1 MDRRNLLWGT
11 GALALLAA
19 LPRRLYAAA
28 TGYPRLL
35 DGPMVGATTPGSF
48 TIWSRASGAFDVA
61 VEYATRRD
69 FSDAKTT
76 APVAATQDDDLCTRV
91 EVSGLAPDTAYYY
104 RIKTDGAGD
113 RHQPLPFRTRTAPDR
128 PRPIRIAFGSCARVQ
143 LYPEQPVFDAIAAME
158 PDLFLWLGDN
168 IYADSDSETAFSAMY
183 TRQRNVASLVPLLRS
198 VPQLAIW
205 DDHDFGYNDSDRRN
219 PAKAMTHRLFN
230 RWWANPAAGL
240 PDTPGVFFRHSFGPV
255 DIFMLDGRYYRDP
268 PKAPDGPDKTMLGA
282 AQKAWLKRELKA
294 SKAAFKILASGTG
307 WSRAEQGGDSWAA
320 YLHERDE
327 ILDFLRDEG
336 IAGCFGISGDVHQGE
351 ANCIPRSDQGGYDF
365 YDLVSSGLAQY
376 LSPKFIDQH
385 PEVRLR
391 APWVRSANFGLLD
404 FHFDPEP
411 RVELSIRD
419 VVGASASGDPIVLR
433 AADLVNGRQ
442 SWRAAI
448 DADELERRERAER
461 GGSYYGGK

>member
-1 MDRRNLLWGT
+1 
-11 GALALLAA
+11 
-19 LPRRLYAAA
+19 
-28 TGYPRLL
+28 
-35 DGPMVGATTPGSF
+35 
-48 TIWSRASGAFDVA
+48 
-61 VEYATRRD
+61 
-69 FSDAKTT
+69 
-76 APVAATQDDDLCTRV
+76 
-91 EVSGLAPDTAYYY
+91 
-104 RIKTDGAGD
+104 
-113 RHQPLPFRTRTAPDR
+113 
-128 PRPIRIAFGSCARVQ
+128 
-143 LYPEQPVFDAIAAME
+143 
-158 PDLFLWLGDN
+158 
-168 IYADSDSETAFSAMY
+168 
-183 TRQRNVASLVPLLRS
+183 
-198 VPQLAIW
+198 
-205 DDHDFGYNDSDRRN
+205 
-219 PAKAMTHRLFN
+219 
-230 RWWANPAAGL
+230 
-240 PDTPGVFFRHSFGPV
+240 
-255 DIFMLDGRYYRDP
+255 MLDGRYSRDP
-268 PKAPDGPDKTMLGA
+268 PKAPDSPDKTMLGA

-294 SKAAFKILASGTG
+294 SKAVFKILASGTG

-327 ILDFLRDEG
+327 ILDFLRDDG

-461 GGSYYGGK
+461 GGSYYGGE